1 MVYNEFIV
9 GGYYGTIHTPPHSD
23 LTNFQTLATAME
35 LGTCCQILLL

>member
-1 MVYNEFIV
+1 MVYNELFV
-9 GGYYGTIHTPPHSD
+9 GVIMAQFHPPPIPD